1 MHGDE
6 FPHSPL
12 PSGGHLMPKRFK
24 PSSQWLLVFIPITLV
39 LEHLGGIQDPVI
51 FFSAA
56 LGIIPIAALIVRSTE
71 HLAHYTGDAV
81 GGLLNATFGNAPELI
96 ITFVALNAG
105 LTEMV
110 RASLVGAVLA
120 NLLLTLGMSFFMGG
134 IRYHDQEYNPAAAR
148 VYSSMMMLASFALLV
163 PSAFHGFFKTA
174 EPLIEERQL
183 DVGVAIILLAAYGLN
198 LFFMLKTHPEV
209 FKSTS
214 KAGEDETHGHW
225 SIIRAVLTLFGASVG
240 AAWMSEI
247 LVGAA
252 EGTGEA
258 LGMSDVFIGMILLAV
273 IGGAAESGSAIAMA
287 RKNKM
292 DLSLSIA
299 MGSCV
304 QITLFIAPVLVL
316 MSYVTAPEPLYLEF
330 SRAETGILFLGVLIA
345 TVVAGDGRSN
355 WYKGVQLITVYLIIA
370 VSLYLIPS

>member
-1 MHGDE
+1 
-6 FPHSPL
+6 
-12 PSGGHLMPKRFK
+12 MPKRFK
-24 PSSQWLLVFIPITLV
+24 PSSQWLLVFIPVTLV
-39 LEHLGGIQDPVI
+39 LENMGGMQDPVI

-134 IRYHDQEYNPAAAR
+134 IRYHVQEYNPAASR
-148 VYSSMMMLASFALLV
+148 VYSSMMMLACFALLV
-163 PSAFHGFFKTA
+163 PSAFHSFFRTA

-198 LFFMLKTHPEV
+198 LYFMLKTHPEV
-209 FKSTS
+209 FKSMS
-214 KAGEDETHGHW
+214 KADDETHGHW
-225 SIIRAVLTLFGASVG
+225 SITRAVLTLLGASVG

-316 MSYVTAPEPLYLEF
+316 MSYVTAPQPLYLEF